1 MGIDTDQWNK
11 LAEIEAQA
19 VAEMLASNGRR
30 VMVVVVS
37 STGEDGA
44 FDVLHA
50 IAGTT
55 YRRHVEGFIIGLSRK
70 LEFLKSK
77 VGA

>member
-1 MGIDTDQWNK
+1 MGIDTEAWNK
-11 LAEIEAQA
+11 LAESEAQA

-30 VMVVVVS
+30 VMVIVVS
-37 STGEDGA
+37 STDEDGA

-50 IAGTT
+50 VAGKT
-55 YRRHVEGFIIGLSRK
+55 YRRHLEGFIIGVSRK

>member
-1 MGIDTDQWNK
+1 MGDDIEAWNK
-11 LAEIEAQA
+11 LAESEAQA

-37 STGEDGA
+37 STVEDGA
-44 FDVLHA
+44 FVVLHA
-50 IAGTT
+50 VAGDTK
-55 YRRHVEGFIIGLSRK
+55 RKHVEGFIVGLSEK
-70 LEFLKSK
+70 LKFLKSR